1 MRIMYNVKHRYAIPL
16 KFEDKFLT
24 SLTKLVFEA
33 KASMCSIIKTKSF
46 LYCCKCLV
54 FVVVVII

>member
-1 MRIMYNVKHRYAIPL
+1 MYNVKHRYAIPL

-33 KASMCSIIKTKSF
+33 KASMCSIIKQNLF
-46 LYCCKCLV
+46 YI
-54 FVVVVII
+54 VVSVWYLLSLS